1 MVPSQELCVS
11 QNQHED
17 LKPFENLAE
26 EEGIGE
32 ETEMHP
38 SWSERKGKGERK
50 AGEPKGSAILIHGV
64 KAGSRAF
71 TNASEGKRDIK
82 EKVVPLI
89 NKEGSMNR

>member
-1 MVPSQELCVS
+1 M
-11 QNQHED
+11 
-17 LKPFENLAE
+17 AE
-26 EEGIGE
+26 KEGIGE

-38 SWSERKGKGERK
+38 SWSGRKGGGGK
-50 AGEPKGSAILIHGV
+50 PKGSAILIYGV